1 MIVWNLLVFLKNK
14 KMKNQALNKSQQEK
28 LTSSI
33 VLDQL
38 KSGNQR
44 YINGSLSEALLS
56 DFREQT
62 VSGQF
67 PKAIILSCIDS
78 RVPVEMVFDQSVG
91 DIFVARVAGNFVN
104 TDILGSMEYA
114 CAVAGSP
121 LIVVLGH
128 EGCGAVKAAC
138 DNVELGNIT
147 AMLKPIK
154 PAVEEVKKTVLE
166 PFNSSNTSFVDSVI
180 AKNVKLTI
188 DRILAESPILK
199 DLYEKGNIDVCGAV
213 YKLKSGAVEWL

>member
-1 MIVWNLLVFLKNK
+1 MKKLKTQAVNQSEQDDLTPSLV
-14 KMKNQALNKSQQEK
+14 LN
-28 LTSSI
+28 
-33 VLDQL
+33 QL

-44 YINGSLSEALLS
+44 YVEGSLSESSLS
-56 DFREQT
+56 DLRLQT

-147 AMLKPIK
+147 AMLQPIK
-154 PAVEEVKKTVLE
+154 PAVEEVKKTATN
-166 PFNSSNTSFVDSVI
+166 PFDSSNTSFVNSVI
-180 AKNVKLTI
+180 EKNVNLTM
-188 DRILAESPILK
+188 DRILNESSILK
-199 DLYEKGNIDVCGAV
+199 ELKEKGDIAICGAV
-213 YKLKSGAVEWL
+213 YKLQSGVVEWL

>member
-1 MIVWNLLVFLKNK
+1 
-14 KMKNQALNKSQQEK
+14 MKTHALNKSAQDN
-28 LTSSI
+28 LTASSA
-33 VLDQL
+33 LEQL
-38 KSGNQR
+38 KLGNQR
-44 YINGSLSEALLS
+44 YIEGSLTPSLFS
-56 DFREQT
+56 DLREQT
-62 VSGQF
+62 VTGQF

-91 DIFVARVAGNFVN
+91 DVFVARVAGNFVN

-147 AMLKPIK
+147 DMLKPIK
-154 PAVEEVKKTVLE
+154 PAIEEVKKKFTE
-166 PFNSSNTSFVDSVI
+166 PFDSSNTSFVDSVI
-180 AKNVKLTI
+180 SKNVSLTI
-188 DRILAESPILK
+188 DRILSESPILK
-199 DLYEKGNIDVCGAV
+199 ELSDKGDVSICGAV
-213 YKLKSGAVEWL
+213 YKLQSGAVEWL

>member
-1 MIVWNLLVFLKNK
+1 
-14 KMKNQALNKSQQEK
+14 MKTQAVNKSEQDS

-44 YINGSLSEALLS
+44 YSGGSLSSSSFS
-56 DFREQT
+56 DLREQT
-62 VSGQF
+62 VTGQY

-154 PAVEEVKKTVLE
+154 PAVEEVKKTAND
-166 PFNSSNTSFVDSVI
+166 PFDSSNTSFVDSVI
-180 AKNVKLTI
+180 AKNVNLTI
-188 DRILAESPILK
+188 DRILEESPILK
-199 DLYEKGNIDVCGAV
+199 DLNDKGDIAICGAV
-213 YKLKSGAVEWL
+213 YKLQSGAVEWL

>member
-1 MIVWNLLVFLKNK
+1 
-14 KMKNQALNKSQQEK
+14 MKNQALNKSEQDN
-28 LTSSI
+28 LTPAS
-33 VLDQL
+33 VLEQL
-38 KSGNQR
+38 KLGNQR
-44 YINGSLSEALLS
+44 YVKGSLTESSFSSL
-56 DFREQT
+56 REQT

-91 DIFVARVAGNFVN
+91 DVFVARVAGNFVN

-128 EGCGAVKAAC
+128 EACGAVKAAC
-138 DNVELGNIT
+138 DDVELGNIT

-154 PAVEEVKKTVLE
+154 PAIEEVKTSASE
-166 PFNSSNTSFVDSVI
+166 PFNSSNVSFVDSVI
-180 AKNVKLTI
+180 AKNVTLTI
-188 DRILAESPILK
+188 NRILDESAILK
-199 DLYEKGNIDVCGAV
+199 ELNDKGDISICGAV